1 MRKEILLEGKHA
13 VVTGGGTGIGFG
25 IAAELIDAGADVL
38 LLGRREDVLREAAE
52 QLGERAAFR
61 TADLTD
67 FEVLPGLMEEIE
79 QEFPVDILVNNA
91 GINLKGKFLEY
102 TPEDFDKVVAIQEKA
117 VFFMTKAVAKY
128 MTQRKSGSIINI
140 SSLSARLGMPSNQ
153 AYTMCKGG
161 IVALTRSL
169 MVELAPYNIRVN
181 SVNPGY
187 IYTDMIKKINVN
199 TPERLVVMEQ
209 GTPLKRFGTTKEIG
223 MAVAFLASD
232 AASFIT
238 GIDLYVD
245 GGHGCASQ
253 I

>member
-52 QLGERAAFR
+52 QLGEHAAFR

-67 FEVLPGLMEEIE
+67 FEALPGLVEEIE
-79 QEFPVDILVNNA
+79 QEFPIDILVNNA
-91 GINLKGKFLEY
+91 GINLKGKFRDRSADAQSHGGAGTLQYPGEQCESRLHLHRY
-102 TPEDFDKVVAIQEKA
+102 DQEDQCEHTGA
-117 VFFMTKAVAKY
+117 
-128 MTQRKSGSIINI
+128 SG
-140 SSLSARLGMPSNQ
+140 R
-153 AYTMCKGG
+153 
-161 IVALTRSL
+161 
-169 MVELAPYNIRVN
+169 
-181 SVNPGY
+181 
-187 IYTDMIKKINVN
+187 D
-199 TPERLVVMEQ
+199 
-209 GTPLKRFGTTKEIG
+209 GTGDPLKRFGTTKEIG